1 MWFNSYF
8 SNYNNMFMSC
18 FNPFMNIINSIMPV
32 NNFSGNNFFTNN
44 IWQIPQSMPNYNNS
58 IFQNSYQNN
67 IFNQINSSANYQKE
81 QVSNL
86 EDFLT
91 VAHSTETTATT
102 KVKTETLKQNL
113 IHGVNYNKEKGEK
126 LAENV
131 VAGLPTDRDPNNPL
145 CARYVKQ
152 AMVKSGFGPYIDGNG
167 EYCKYILRAN
177 DNFKEVKVKADELA
191 SLPKGSVIVY
201 DANEICKNEKGETKH
216 ICEDGHVTVA
226 LGNGKACSDELEDEI
241 LKTDRSYVFIPV

>member
-1 MWFNSYF
+1 
-8 SNYNNMFMSC
+8 
-18 FNPFMNIINSIMPV
+18 MNIINSIMPV
-32 NNFSGNNFFTNN
+32 NYFSGNNFFTNN
-44 IWQIPQSMPNYNNS
+44 IWQVPQSLPNYNNS
-58 IFQNSYQNN
+58 IFQIN
-67 IFNQINSSANYQKE
+67 NQINQTNYTPK
-81 QVSNL
+81 VNSKNL

-91 VAHSTETTATT
+91 VAHSTETTATQNAE
-102 KVKTETLKQNL
+102 KVKETETPKQNL

-131 VAGLPTDRDPNNPL
+131 IAGLPSDRDPNNPL

-152 AMVKSGFGPYIDGNG
+152 AMVKSGFGPYINGNG

-177 DNFKEVKVKADELA
+177 DNFKEVKVKANELA

-201 DANEICKNEKGETKH
+201 DANEICKNKKGETKQ
-216 ICEDGHVTVA
+216 IGEDGHVTVA
-226 LGNGKACSDELEDEI
+226 LGNGKACSDILEDEI